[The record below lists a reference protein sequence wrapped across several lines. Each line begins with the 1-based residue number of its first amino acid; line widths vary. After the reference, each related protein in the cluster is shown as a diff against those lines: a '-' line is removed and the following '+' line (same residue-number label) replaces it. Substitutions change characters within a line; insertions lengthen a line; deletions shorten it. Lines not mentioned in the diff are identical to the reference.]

1 MIAAA
6 GCSLFL
12 QLYLKWDSGSPK
24 DFAYLMLV
32 TVAVTT
38 VVWLSVTLLTRS
50 EPVETL
56 VRFYRKVQPEG
67 PGWNRVARQA
77 DMIPANASGG
87 LAVQFVN
94 WFLGC
99 FLIYA
104 FLFGIGYLIFGE
116 ILKGAFFLLG
126 GAVASA
132 AILRNLKRTAW
143 QSVPDEKQGP
153 NDVIAGATQP

>member
-1 MIAAA
+1 VTVTMLTRAEPTE
-6 GCSLFL
+6 
-12 QLYLKWDSGSPK
+12 K
-24 DFAYLMLV
+24 LV
-32 TVAVTT
+32 T
-38 VVWLSVTLLTRS
+38 
-50 EPVETL
+50 
-56 VRFYRKVQPEG
+56 FYRKVQPEG

-77 DMIPANASGG
+77 GMTPANASGG

-116 ILKGAFFLLG
+116 ILKGACFLLG

-143 QSVPDEKQGP
+143 QSVPDETREPTGG
-153 NDVIAGATQP
+153 ITEAAQP

>member
-1 MIAAA
+1 M
-6 GCSLFL
+6 FL
-12 QLYLKWDSGSPK
+12 QLYVKWDSDRPK

-38 VVWLSVTLLTRS
+38 VVWLSVTLLTAA
-50 EPVETL
+50 EPADTL
-56 VRFYRKVQPEG
+56 VRFYCKVQPEG

-77 DMIPANASGG
+77 GLTPAHASGG
-87 LAVQFVN
+87 LAVQFAN

-116 ILKGAFFLLG
+116 ILKGACFLLG
-126 GAVASA
+126 GAITSA
-132 AILRNLKRTAW
+132 VILRNLRRTTW
-143 QSVPDEKQGP
+143 RVVPDETQDAG
-153 NDVIAGATQP
+153 DVIAEGAQP